1 MATMTEDKQEPN
13 KEALEVSDDAEA
25 TSAMAES
32 ESAPPQQLGVQRY
45 VLAGFFAG
53 GIAVAYLASNI
64 LLAIWNMLANNSWLA
79 ANASFLNRV
88 AEEDRGTFAMLAG
101 AAIGVLTA
109 VRAYQRDS
117 LRTWINDVAS
127 ELTKV
132 TWPDK
137 KEVTNSTVVVVVTS
151 AFATVFL
158 ALLDRFWGFVTNL
171 VYGT

>member
-1 MATMTEDKQEPN
+1 MATMTEDKKEPTD
-13 KEALEVSDDAEA
+13 EPEA
-25 TSAMAES
+25 TSDQSLTAPDGGDTS
-32 ESAPPQQLGVQRY
+32 SAPPTQLGIQRY

-53 GIAVAYLASNI
+53 GLIVAYLANKV
-64 LLAIWNMLANNSWLA
+64 LLAVWNAAA
-79 ANASFLNRV
+79 ANAWVAKNAPFLNRIV
-88 AEEDRGTFAMLAG
+88 EDDRETFTLLAG
-101 AAIGVLTA
+101 AVIGILLT
-109 VRAYQRDS
+109 VRSYRKDS
-117 LRTWINDVAS
+117 IRNWINEVAT

-137 KEVTNSTVVVVVTS
+137 KEVTNSTVVVVLTS

>member
-1 MATMTEDKQEPN
+1 MATMTEDKQEPTD
-13 KEALEVSDDAEA
+13 EPMA
-25 TSAMAES
+25 TSEDATMAPDGGDS
-32 ESAPPQQLGVQRY
+32 SSAPPRQLGIQRY

-53 GIAVAYLASNI
+53 GLIVAYLASKI
-64 LLAIWNMLANNSWLA
+64 LLAIWNAAASNAWLA
-79 ANASFLNRV
+79 QNASFLNRV
-88 AEEDRGTFAMLAG
+88 VEDDRDTFTLLAG
-101 AAIGVLTA
+101 AIIGILTA
-109 VRAYQRDS
+109 VRTYRRDAI
-117 LRTWINDVAS
+117 RNWINEVAT

-137 KEVTNSTVVVVVTS
+137 KEVTNSTVVVVLTS